1 MEKGVVITGPTG
13 AVGMA
18 LIQKCI
24 QEQCPTLL
32 ICHRG
37 SKRNTY
43 IPKSPN
49 VRILEYN
56 LEELDK
62 LQTEELGSYE
72 VFYHLAWMGSYGEGR
87 NDMMLQVENIA
98 GTLKAV
104 ELAVRLGCTTFV
116 GTGSQAEYGRVDGVL
131 SPKTPAKPENGYGI
145 AKLCAGQMSRELCR
159 QHKVKHIWARLLSVY
174 GPYDREETMVQS
186 SLRKMLDGKEV
197 LLTPGEQLWEYL
209 YSGDAAEMLWRLAQN
224 GEDGRIYCLG
234 SGQTARLRDYVEI
247 MRQETKTKSE
257 IKIGALPYREG
268 QVMRLQ
274 ADLSA
279 TTKATGYIP
288 DTEFAQGIRNTI
300 EWMKQ

>member
-1 MEKGVVITGPTG
+1 MVITGSTG

-24 QEQCPTLL
+24 QEQRPALL

-49 VRILEYN
+49 IRILEYN

-62 LQTEELGSYE
+62 LQTEALGSYE
-72 VFYHLAWMGSYGEGR
+72 VFYHLGWMGSYGEGR
-87 NDMMLQVENIA
+87 NDMKLQLENIA
-98 GTLKAV
+98 CTLKAV

-131 SPKTPAKPENGYGI
+131 SPETPARPENGYGM

-159 QHKVKHIWARLLSVY
+159 QHGVKHIWARLLSVY

-197 LLTPGEQLWEYL
+197 LLTPGEQLWDYL

-234 SGQTARLRDYVEI
+234 SGKTARLRDYVEI
-247 MRQETKTKSE
+247 MKQETKTKSE
-257 IKIGALPYREG
+257 IKVGALPYREG

-288 DTEFAQGIRNTI
+288 DTEFTQGIRNTI